1 MLLSLADICGEF
13 NGLFFSRNSGK
24 LEKLLTKLHFKS
36 KYLSIKEE
44 AMLHTFLLQPITWG
58 VTGSY
63 TSMGKTLLVT
73 GKSTILHN
81 EKTWIIDSFIQL
93 ENGVVL
99 QTDYKVEPF
108 KVSCASGAFTAA
120 SSILGE
126 LAGTFTIQDNKIIE
140 VYHTKD
146 QQFTGQEIMTMLD
159 ENHYTSIGTLYQ
171 HGTVKSTWSLN
182 LTKIS

>member
-1 MLLSLADICGEF
+1 
-13 NGLFFSRNSGK
+13 
-24 LEKLLTKLHFKS
+24 
-36 KYLSIKEE
+36 
-44 AMLHTFLLQPITWG
+44 MLHTFLLQPSTWD

-63 TSMGKTLLVT
+63 TSMGKTLSVT
-73 GKSTILHN
+73 GKSTIVHH

-99 QTDYKVEPF
+99 QTDYKVEPL
-108 KVSCASGAFTAA
+108 KVSCAGVAFTAS

-126 LAGTFTIQDNKIIE
+126 LDGNFTIQDDKIIE

-146 QQFTGQEIMTMLD
+146 QQFTGQETMTMLD
-159 ENHYTSIGTLYQ
+159 ENHYISKGTLHQ
-171 HGTVKSTWSLN
+171 QGIVKSTWSLN